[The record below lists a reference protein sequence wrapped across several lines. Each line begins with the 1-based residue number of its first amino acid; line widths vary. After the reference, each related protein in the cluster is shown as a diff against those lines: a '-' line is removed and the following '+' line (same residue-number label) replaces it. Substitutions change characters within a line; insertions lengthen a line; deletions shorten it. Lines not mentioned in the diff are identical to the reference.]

1 MACSDVTDIPSPTR
15 NHSIH
20 ESPSITDPPRP
31 DTPSSYQPHVAV
43 NAFKDDK
50 SSYSSSIESSES
62 STTINGL
69 RPGIYVSTL
78 AFFNP
83 EKEDLDPETTTKHAV
98 RMAQAGITGF
108 IIHGTIGEVA
118 HLSRPE
124 RKVLTRAT
132 RAALDSAGYS
142 HTPIIVGCNAQS
154 TRETVELCFEAQ
166 SSGGGYAIVLPPFYY
181 KGQCKSE
188 CLKEFFTDVADASP
202 IPVLVYS
209 FPAITGGID
218 IDSDMMADL
227 GQKHPNIV
235 GCKLTCA
242 DTGKLNRI
250 VSAVNRSPVAEQKND
265 CFQYGFVCL
274 GGSADFLIQVL
285 AGGGSGAVCGLANI
299 TPKACVKLFDL
310 WKDGKYQD
318 ASSLQAAVARGDW
331 LVTKSGIAGMKSLLQ
346 HFFGYGGYAR
356 KPLPRL
362 SKQEEI
368 GLIEKFQELIN
379 VESRLQ

>member
-15 NHSIH
+15 NHGIH
-20 ESPSITDPPRP
+20 ESPSITDPPLP

-43 NAFKDDK
+43 NTFKEGQPP
-50 SSYSSSIESSES
+50 SSSSSIASES
-62 STTINGL
+62 SATSNGL
-69 RPGIYVSTL
+69 RPGIYVPTL

-83 EKEDLDPETTTKHAV
+83 EKEDLDPETATKHSI

-108 IIHGTIGEVA
+108 IVHGTIGEVA

-124 RKVLTRAT
+124 RKVLTKAT
-132 RAALDSAGYS
+132 RAALDSEGYN
-142 HTPIIVGCNAQS
+142 HIPIIVGCNAQS

-166 SSGGGYAIVLPPFYY
+166 SSGAGYALVLPPFYY
-181 KGQCKSE
+181 KEQCKSE

-209 FPAITGGID
+209 FLDITAGID

-227 GQKHPNIV
+227 GQNHPNIV

-250 VSAVNRSPVAEQKND
+250 VSVVNRPPETEQKD
-265 CFQYGFVCL
+265 CYQYGFLCL

-310 WKDGKYQD
+310 WRNGKFQE

-331 LVTKSGIAGMKSLLQ
+331 LVTKSGIVGMKSLLQ
-346 HFFGYGGYAR
+346 HFFGYGGFAR

-368 GLIEKFQELIN
+368 VLREKFQELIN
-379 VESRLQ
+379 IESRLQ